1 MHRLNIWRREVQGER
16 EPSDSPRQSLNV
28 PIRDAERR
36 RLTRLE
42 TRRTNLEYDLSRAES
57 AYLPHN
63 RWTER
68 VEQLDEAIAQAN
80 DDIAALVPRPS
91 DIPTVQLAP
100 EPIDINVVSTA
111 EPAEVLLSANGVT
124 LDYREEVDWAERGH
138 QLELPTLELLQGDV
152 QPLIPATLDDT
163 QRQRLT
169 EHLRNSFSIVAN
181 EALERAT
188 DNEPLPTL
196 TLADLTRPC
205 LQCGGWLDPKGR
217 CPACTQLDWQ
227 RDEIAEAAQR
237 LAHERSE
244 VTGEM
249 EQARERLPVIRR
261 QLQDV
266 DHDIAE
272 LRAKGVEP
280 G

>member
-152 QPLIPATLDDT
+152 QPLIPATIDDT
-163 QRQRLT
+163 QRQRFT

-244 VTGEM
+244 VIGEM

-280 G
+280 E

>member
-68 VEQLDEAIAQAN
+68 VEQLDEAITQAN
-80 DDIAALVPRPS
+80 DDIAALVPRPT

-100 EPIDINVVSTA
+100 KPIDINIVSTA
-111 EPAEVLLSANGVT
+111 EPAEVVLSANGVT

-138 QLELPTLELLQGDV
+138 QLELPTLELFQGDV

-280 G
+280 E